1 MRREVKNQPS
11 RMVWILIMKIKYILE
26 RDFGGG
32 SAKASYLVFSFI
44 NSYYVS
50 EIETENGLNEA

>member
-1 MRREVKNQPS
+1 MKNQPS